1 MESVVFRYF
10 EINEYV
16 CVYINTQVTTK
27 AIDLEENKVRA
38 VSGRAWKDGK
48 EGGNMQLCH
57 NLNKNF

>member
-1 MESVVFRYF
+1 MNMYVF
-10 EINEYV
+10 I
-16 CVYINTQVTTK
+16 YINTQVTTK

-38 VSGRAWKDGK
+38 VSGRAWKEGR

>member
-38 VSGRAWKDGK
+38 WKEGR